1 MLDTII
7 HTDYFGDESFK
18 AIKRTGIDNEIYRD
32 EEKIKNTRRRQK
44 RTDHTTNEI
53 T

>member
-32 EEKIKNTRRRQK
+32 EEKIKKHKKKTEKN
-44 RTDHTTNEI
+44 
-53 T
+53 